1 MVSGLKKM
9 ARWFGAGRALGLAM
23 LVFFLGLQ
31 IWNPLPLH
39 AVRLKTFD
47 FYQQLKPR
55 TQTGYP
61 VVIVDIDDK
70 SLAEE
75 GQWPW
80 PRTRISDMILEVTRL
95 GGVAVA
101 FDVLFSEPDGTS
113 PAEFA
118 RRVGSID
125 EETKKRLLT
134 LPSNDGVLALAFK
147 RKPVVLA
154 QSGYHQE
161 TVWKGAKKPPSTGI
175 ATIGTDP
182 SDRLLSYKG
191 LLRNIPIL
199 EYNAA
204 GRGMVSVLPDW
215 DGIVRRVPL
224 VQMADGKIVPS
235 ITMDML
241 RLLTGSSAVG
251 VKADAAGVNTVFVK
265 GLQVETDANAHIWVH
280 FNKHDRKR
288 YVSAVDLLNKRVPAE
303 RVKNKIVMVGT
314 SATALF
320 DIKST
325 PLDPVLPGVE
335 IHAQVLESLLAKTQ
349 LRRPNFAH
357 ISELAI
363 SAGVSLIII
372 AVAPVFGALTVL
384 LIGGIMALGV
394 GGTSWWVFSNQGLLL
409 DAFYPLATA
418 LIVFSA
424 MVFFNY
430 MREESQKRQ
439 IRGAFGQYL
448 SPDLVNQ
455 LADDPDKLTLGGET
469 RELTILFSDVRGF
482 TTISETYKSD
492 PQGLTKLIN
501 RLLTP
506 LSHVIMDNNGTIDK
520 YMGDNVMAFWNAPL
534 DDADH
539 AQHACLSALQMLD
552 ALDKLNAERLVEDKQ
567 AGRESLP
574 LYVGVGINS
583 GECVVGNVGSDM
595 RFDYSVLG
603 DAVNL
608 AARLEGQT
616 KGYGVGIIIG
626 EATAQQVEGK
636 FALLELDVIRVKG
649 KTEPE
654 MISTILGT
662 AEVLQDEDF
671 IAHRAHH
678 QDLLDAYRAMNWTAA
693 RKHLKT
699 CRASGEKF
707 DLSDLYDL
715 FDERITAFKS
725 SPPPK
730 EWDGVFTMESK

>member
-1 MVSGLKKM
+1 MLSVVKKIG
-9 ARWFGAGRALGLAM
+9 RWIGAGRALGLTM
-23 LVFFLGLQ
+23 LTFFVALQ
-31 IWNPLPLH
+31 VWNPLPLH
-39 AVRLKTFD
+39 AVRLKVFD
-47 FYQQLKPR
+47 FYQQLQPR
-55 TQTGYP
+55 EQKGYP

-80 PRTRISDMILEVTRL
+80 PRTRVSDMILEITRL

-101 FDVLFSEPDGTS
+101 FDILFSEPDGTS

-125 EETKKRLLT
+125 AETKKRLMT

-147 RKPVVLA
+147 RKAVVLA

-161 TVWKGAKKPPSTGI
+161 SVWKGAKNPPTTGI
-175 ATIGTDP
+175 ATIGKDP
-182 SDRLLSYKG
+182 SSRLLSYKG
-191 LLRNIPIL
+191 ILRNVPIL

-224 VQMADGKIVPS
+224 LQYADSKIVPS

-251 VKADAAGVNTVFVK
+251 VRANAAGVNEVFVK
-265 GLQVETDANAHIWVH
+265 GLKIQTDANAHLWVH

-288 YVSAVDLLNKRVPAE
+288 YVSAVDLLNKKVPAE

-335 IHAQVLESLLAKTQ
+335 IHAQVLESLLTKTQ
-349 LRRPNFAH
+349 LKRPNFAH
-357 ISELAI
+357 VSELAV
-363 SAGVSLIII
+363 SVGVSFAIII
-372 AVAPVFGALTVL
+372 MAPVFGALTVL
-384 LIGGIMALGV
+384 VLGGAMAAGV
-394 GGTSWWVFSNQGLLL
+394 AGTSWWYFSTQGVLL

-418 LIVFSA
+418 LIIFSA

-430 MREESQKRQ
+430 MREETQRRQ

-448 SPDLVNQ
+448 SPDLVDQ
-455 LADDPDKLTLGGET
+455 LADDPDRLTLGGET

-492 PQGLTKLIN
+492 PQGLTRLIN

-539 AQHACLSALQMLD
+539 AEHACLSSLQMLK
-552 ALDKLNAERLVEDKQ
+552 ALDKLNAERLIEDEQ

-574 LYVGVGINS
+574 LHVGVGINT

-616 KGYGVGIIIG
+616 KGYGVDTIIG
-626 EATAQQVEGK
+626 QNSADKVKGK
-636 FALLELDVIRVKG
+636 FALLELDAIRVKG

-654 MISTILGT
+654 VIFTIIGT
-662 AEVLQDEDF
+662 DETLRDPDF
-671 IAHRAHH
+671 QAHEENHT
-678 QDLLDAYRAMNWTAA
+678 QLLAAYRAMKWPQA
-693 RKHLKT
+693 RKLIKA
-699 CRASGEKF
+699 CRQSGEKF
-707 DLSDLYDL
+707 RLSGLYDL
-715 FDERITAFKS
+715 FDERLAAFKET
-725 SPPPK
+725 PPPK
-730 EWDGVFTMESK
+730 DWDGVFTMETK

>member
-1 MVSGLKKM
+1 MFSVLKKIG
-9 ARWFGAGRALGLAM
+9 RWFGAGRALGVAM
-23 LVFFLGLQ
+23 LAFFVAMQ
-31 IWNPLPLH
+31 VWNPLPLH
-39 AVRLKTFD
+39 AVRLKIFD
-47 FYQQLKPR
+47 FYQQLQPR
-55 TQTGYP
+55 EQKGYP

-80 PRTRISDMILEVTRL
+80 PRTRVSDMILEVTRL

-101 FDVLFSEPDGTS
+101 FDILFSEPDGTS

-125 EETKKRLLT
+125 AETKKRLMK

-147 RKPVVLA
+147 RKAVVLA
-154 QSGYHQE
+154 QSGYHE
-161 TVWKGAKKPPSTGI
+161 ESVWKGTKKPPTTGI
-175 ATIGTDP
+175 ATIGQDP
-182 SDRLLSYKG
+182 TSRLLSYKG
-191 LLRNIPIL
+191 ILRNVPIL

-215 DGIVRRVPL
+215 DGVVRRVPL
-224 VQMADGKIVPS
+224 LQYADGKIVPS
-235 ITMDML
+235 ITMEML

-251 VKADAAGVNTVFVK
+251 VRANAAGVSQVFVK
-265 GLQVETDANAHIWVH
+265 GLKVQTDANAHLWVH

-288 YVSAVDLLNKRVPAE
+288 YVSAVDLLNKRVPEA
-303 RVKNKIVMVGT
+303 RIKNKIVMVGT

-325 PLDPVLPGVE
+325 PLNPVLPGVE
-335 IHAQVLESLLAKTQ
+335 IHPQVLESLLTKTQ
-349 LRRPNFAH
+349 LKRPNFAH
-357 ISELAI
+357 ISELALSI
-363 SAGVSLIII
+363 GVSLAII
-372 AVAPVFGALTVL
+372 AAAPVFGALTVL
-384 LIGGIMALGV
+384 VMGGVMAAGV
-394 GGTSWWVFSNQGLLL
+394 AGTSWWYFSTQGLLL

-418 LIVFSA
+418 LIIFSA

-430 MREESQKRQ
+430 IREESQKRQ

-448 SPDLVNQ
+448 SPDLVDQ
-455 LADDPDKLTLGGET
+455 LADDPEKLTLGGET

-482 TTISETYKSD
+482 TSISETYKSD

-506 LSHVIMDNNGTIDK
+506 LSHVILDNNGTIDK

-534 DDADH
+534 DDDDH
-539 AQHACLSALQMLD
+539 AEHACLSSLQMLT
-552 ALDKLNAERLVEDKQ
+552 ALEKLNAERLIEDKE

-574 LYVGVGINS
+574 LHVGVGINT

-603 DAVNL
+603 DTVNL

-616 KGYGVGIIIG
+616 KSYGVDTIIG
-626 EATAQQVEGK
+626 QITAGRVKGK
-636 FALLELDVIRVKG
+636 FALLELDAIRVKG

-654 MISTILGT
+654 VIFSIIGT
-662 AEVLQDEDF
+662 EEMLRDADF
-671 IAHRAHH
+671 LAHEENHV
-678 QDLLDAYRAMNWTAA
+678 QLLAAYRAMKWPQA
-693 RKHLKT
+693 RKIIKA
-699 CRASGEKF
+699 CRQSGEKF
-707 DLSDLYDL
+707 NLSGLYDL
-715 FDERITAFKS
+715 YEERISAFKT

-730 EWDGVFTMESK
+730 DWDGVFTMETK

>member
-1 MVSGLKKM
+1 MISGLKKM

-23 LVFFLGLQ
+23 LIFFVTLQ
-31 IWNPLPLH
+31 VWNPLPLH
-39 AVRLKTFD
+39 AMRLKVFD
-47 FYQQLKPR
+47 FYQQVQPR
-55 TQTGYP
+55 EQKGYP

-80 PRTRISDMILEVTRL
+80 PRTRVSNMILEITRL

-101 FDVLFSEPDGTS
+101 FDILFSEPDGTS

-125 EETKKRLLT
+125 AETKKRLLT

-147 RKPVVLA
+147 RKAVVLA

-161 TVWKGAKKPPSTGI
+161 SVWKGAKKPPATGI
-175 ATIGTDP
+175 ATISQDP
-182 SDRLLSYKG
+182 SNRLLSYKG
-191 LLRNIPIL
+191 ILRNIPIL

-204 GRGMVSVLPDW
+204 GRGMVSMLPDW

-224 VQMADGKIVPS
+224 LQYADGKIVPS

-251 VKADAAGVNTVFVK
+251 VRANAAGVSQVFVK
-265 GLQVETDANAHIWVH
+265 GLKVQTDANAHLWVH
-280 FNKHDRKR
+280 FNKHDPQR
-288 YVSAVDLLNKRVPAE
+288 YVSAVDLLSKRVPAN

-335 IHAQVLESLLAKTQ
+335 IHAQVLESLLTKTQ
-349 LRRPNFAH
+349 LKRPNFAH
-357 ISELAI
+357 ISELAVSI
-363 SAGVSLIII
+363 DVSLIII

-384 LIGGIMALGV
+384 VLGGVMAAAV
-394 GGTSWWVFSNQGLLL
+394 AGTSWWYFSTQGLLL

-418 LIVFSA
+418 LI
-424 MVFFNY
+424 
-430 MREESQKRQ
+430 
-439 IRGAFGQYL
+439 
-448 SPDLVNQ
+448 
-455 LADDPDKLTLGGET
+455 
-469 RELTILFSDVRGF
+469 ILFSDVRGF

-520 YMGDNVMAFWNAPL
+520 YMGDNVIAFWNAPL
-534 DDADH
+534 DDDKH
-539 AQHACLSALQMLD
+539 AEHACLSSLQMLE
-552 ALDKLNAERLVEDKQ
+552 ALDKLNAERLIEDEE

-574 LYVGVGINS
+574 LHVGVGINT

-616 KGYGVGIIIG
+616 KGYGVDTIIG
-626 EATAQQVEGK
+626 QITADRVKGK
-636 FALLELDVIRVKG
+636 FALLELDAIRVKG

-654 MISTILGT
+654 VIFSIIGT
-662 AEVLQDEDF
+662 EDTLRDADF
-671 IAHRAHH
+671 LAHEENHT
-678 QDLLDAYRAMNWTAA
+678 QLLAAYRAMKWPQV
-693 RKHLKT
+693 RKLIKA
-699 CRASGEKF
+699 CRQSGEKF
-707 DLSDLYDL
+707 RLSGLYDL
-715 FDERITAFKS
+715 FEERTAAFKT

-730 EWDGVFTMESK
+730 GWDGVFTMETK

>member
-1 MVSGLKKM
+1 MLTVLKKM
-9 ARWFGAGRALGLAM
+9 GRGIGAGRALGLAL
-23 LVFFLGLQ
+23 LVFFVALQ

-39 AVRLKTFD
+39 AMRLKVFD
-47 FYQQLKPR
+47 FYQQLQPR
-55 TQTGYP
+55 EQKGYP

-80 PRTRISDMILEVTRL
+80 PRTRVSDMILEITRL
-95 GGVAVA
+95 GGVAVG
-101 FDVLFSEPDGTS
+101 FDILFSEPDGTS

-125 EETKKRLLT
+125 QETKKRLMT

-147 RKPVVLA
+147 RKAVVLA
-154 QSGYHQE
+154 QSGYNNE
-161 TVWKGAKKPPSTGI
+161 SVWKGSKNPPTTGI
-175 ATIGTDP
+175 ATIGQDP

-191 LLRNIPIL
+191 ILRNVPVL

-224 VQMADGKIVPS
+224 LQLADGKIVPS
-235 ITMDML
+235 ITLDML

-251 VKADAAGVNTVFVK
+251 VRSNAAGVSEVFLK
-265 GLQVETDANAHIWVH
+265 GLKIQTDANAHLWVH
-280 FNKHDRKR
+280 FNRHDRKR
-288 YVSAVDLLNKRVPAE
+288 YVSAVDLLNKRVPAN

-335 IHAQVLESLLAKTQ
+335 IHAQVLESLLTKTQ
-349 LRRPNFAH
+349 LKRPNFAH
-357 ISELAI
+357 ISELAVSI
-363 SAGVSLIII
+363 GVSFAIII
-372 AVAPVFGALTVL
+372 MAPVFGALTVL
-384 LIGGIMALGV
+384 VLGGVMAAGV
-394 GGTSWWVFSNQGLLL
+394 AGTSWWMFSKHGMLL

-418 LIVFSA
+418 LIIFSA

-430 MREESQKRQ
+430 MREETQRRQ

-448 SPDLVNQ
+448 SPDLVDQ

-469 RELTILFSDVRGF
+469 RELSILFSDVRGF
-482 TTISETYKSD
+482 TTISEMYKSD

-506 LSHVIMDNNGTIDK
+506 LSHVIMDNTGTIDK

-534 DDADH
+534 DNENH
-539 AQHACLSALQMLD
+539 AENACLSALQMLD
-552 ALDKLNAERLVEDKQ
+552 ALEKLNEEREIEDKE
-567 AGRESLP
+567 AGREFLE
-574 LYVGVGINS
+574 LHVGVGINT

-616 KGYGVGIIIG
+616 KGYGVDIIIG
-626 EATAQQVEGK
+626 QNTAQQVKDK
-636 FALLELDVIRVKG
+636 FALLELDAIRVKG
-649 KTEPE
+649 KHEPE
-654 MISTILGT
+654 VIFTILGT
-662 AEVLQDEDF
+662 KDVLSSEAFQDH
-671 IAHRAHH
+671 AYNHA
-678 QDLLDAYRAMNWTAA
+678 QLLTAYRAMNWSEVRKLITA
-693 RKHLKT
+693 
-699 CRASGEKF
+699 CRESGEAF
-707 DLSDLYDL
+707 RLSGLYDM
-715 FDERITAFKS
+715 FDERLAAFKKA
-725 SPPPK
+725 PPPK
-730 EWDGVFTMESK
+730 DWDGVFTMDTK

>member
-1 MVSGLKKM
+1 MVSGLKKV
-9 ARWFGAGRALGLAM
+9 ARWFGAGRALGLTM
-23 LVFFLGLQ
+23 LVFFLSLQ

-39 AVRLKTFD
+39 AVRLKMFD
-47 FYQQLKPR
+47 FYQQLQPR

-80 PRTRISDMILEVTRL
+80 PRTRVSDMILEITRL

-125 EETKKRLLT
+125 AETKKRLMT

-161 TVWKGAKKPPSTGI
+161 TVWKGVKKPPSTGI
-175 ATIGTDP
+175 ATIGPDP
-182 SDRLLSYKG
+182 SSRLLSYKG

-251 VKADAAGVNTVFVK
+251 VKTNAAGVSAVFVK
-265 GLQVETDANAHIWVH
+265 GLSVETDANAHIWVH
-280 FNKHDRKR
+280 YNKHDRKR

-303 RVKNKIVMVGT
+303 RMKNKIVMVGT
-314 SATALF
+314 SATGLF
-320 DIKST
+320 DIKAT

-335 IHAQVLESLLAKTQ
+335 IHAQVLESLLTKTQ

-357 ISELAI
+357 ISELAV
-363 SAGVSLIII
+363 SAGVSLILI

-384 LIGGIMALGV
+384 LIGGVMAAAV
-394 GGTSWWVFSNQGLLL
+394 AGTSWWVFSNQGLLL

-418 LIVFSA
+418 LIIFSA

-455 LADDPDKLTLGGET
+455 LADDPEKLTLGGET

-506 LSHVIMDNNGTIDK
+506 LSHVIMDNSGTIDK

-534 DDADH
+534 DDASH
-539 AQHACLSALQMLD
+539 AEHACLSALQMLD
-552 ALDKLNAERLVEDKQ
+552 ALEKLNEERLIEDRE

-574 LYVGVGINS
+574 LYVGVGINT

-654 MISTILGT
+654 VISTILGKVDT
-662 AEVLQDEDF
+662 LQDPDF
-671 IAHRAHH
+671 VTHRGQH
-678 QDLLDAYRAMNWTAA
+678 QHLLAAYRAMNWNKA
-693 RKHLKT
+693 LKELKI

-707 DLSDLYDL
+707 DLSGLYDL
-715 FDERITAFKS
+715 FEERIAAFKTA
-725 SPPPK
+725 PPPK
-730 EWDGVFTMESK
+730 GWDGVFTMDSK